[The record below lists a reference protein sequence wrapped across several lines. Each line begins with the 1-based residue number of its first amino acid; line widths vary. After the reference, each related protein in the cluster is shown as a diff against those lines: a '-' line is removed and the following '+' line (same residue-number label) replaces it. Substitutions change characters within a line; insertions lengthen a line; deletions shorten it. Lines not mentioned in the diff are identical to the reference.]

1 MMKGIA
7 ASPGIAIGR
16 AWVMEDTVLN
26 LPTDGASDVE
36 SEITRFKGAV
46 EQARQEI
53 EALKEKT
60 LQDLGEDKAAIFDA
74 HLMVLD
80 DPELVTNVENKIKE
94 ERLKAENAV
103 NAVMDAFIAVFE
115 NMDMA
120 YMRER
125 AADLRDVRS
134 RLLHVLLGVERRS
147 LAELSE
153 PVIVVA
159 HDLTPSDT
167 AQMDKRKVLGFT
179 TNIGGRTSHSAIMA
193 RSLEIPAVV
202 GLKTVVSDVKQGD
215 TLIVDGLEGVV
226 IINPSEDQ
234 LADYRKKQRAYE
246 AEKVALEKLI
256 HEPSVTAD
264 GVQVELAANIGTPD
278 EAEAARA
285 RGAEGIGLFRTE
297 FLYMD
302 RSDLPGEEE
311 QFNAYKQV
319 AEAMGDDPVVI
330 RTLDIGGDKELPY
343 LKLPEER
350 NPFLGYRA
358 IRLCLDRTD
367 LFKTQLR
374 AILRA
379 SAFGN
384 IKMMYP
390 MIATLDEWRAA
401 NRVLDD
407 VKEELRKE
415 GTPFNE
421 AIEVGIMVE
430 IPAAAVIADQ
440 LAKEVDFFSIG
451 TNDLIQYTLAADRMN
466 EHISYLYQPFHPAVI
481 RLVKHVIDAAHAE
494 GKWVGMCGEMA
505 GDPLAI
511 PVLLGLGL
519 DEFSMSVTSVLPAR
533 KLLRGLRKSE
543 MEKLAETALA
553 KGTAEEVVDCIKET
567 LARRV

>member
-36 SEITRFKGAV
+36 SEIARFKGAV

-103 NAVMDAFIAVFE
+103 NAAMDAFIAVFE

-179 TNIGGRTSHSAIMA
+179 TTIGGRTSHSAIMA

-202 GLKTVVSDVKQGD
+202 GLKTVVSNVKQGD

-246 AEKVALEKLI
+246 AEKVALEKLV

-367 LFKTQLR
+367 LLKTQLR

-519 DEFSMSVTSVLPAR
+519 DEFSMSVASVLPAR
-533 KLLRGLRKSE
+533 KLLRGLRKSA

-553 KGTAEEVVDCIKET
+553 KGTAEEVVNCIKET
-567 LARRV
+567 LAQSV